1 MSLHKSKIKI
11 VLFLISNFSLSA
23 QSIFSEDYKS
33 QADVKVY
40 VVDYKSEADLAVFK
54 VEYKSQS
61 KGNNGLWYFVNY
73 RSQSEK
79 SIFFVEYK
87 SQADLLIYFVD
98 YKSQAG
104 WINNKLKHLMF

>member
-1 MSLHKSKIKI
+1 MSLQKSKII
-11 VLFLISNFSLSA
+11 IGLFLISTLSLSA

-61 KGNNGLWYFVNY
+61 KGNNGLWHFVNY
-73 RSQSEK
+73 KSQSEK